1 MPVALFSAMA
11 ERPYSSPCKRPWVSV
26 AVVAIVILD
35 YWFGGLRWLGGEV
48 PTDQMSQWSLESPLE
63 PCCVSCKLVDSL
75 LTLRPAVCLAF
86 ELHEHLHVQGSAT
99 YLLHVAAAAYFVC
112 LMRRMGCP
120 SVLLCCNRTTKQ
132 FLVALTSVGSVFL
145 CCCRCLR
152 EGSLCLGVAKEAGL
166 AGRQE
171 TGNEAKGDSHKIL
184 CVRQVE
190 KYL

>member
-1 MPVALFSAMA
+1 
-11 ERPYSSPCKRPWVSV
+11 
-26 AVVAIVILD
+26 
-35 YWFGGLRWLGGEV
+35 
-48 PTDQMSQWSLESPLE
+48 
-63 PCCVSCKLVDSL
+63 L

-112 LMRRMGCP
+112 LWI
-120 SVLLCCNRTTKQ
+120 VLLCCNRTTKQ
-132 FLVALTSVGSVFL
+132 FLVALTSVRSVFL

-152 EGSLCLGVAKEAGL
+152 KAGLCLGVAKEAGL

-190 KYL
+190 EYL